1 MALATD
7 TSSVK
12 DSWGAAVSGSLGTLR
27 GRRWLI
33 WYFVQRELSKT
44 YRGSLLG
51 FAWAFLT
58 PLLMIFLYTLVFSQI
73 LGLRFREVEGDSAVN
88 FGIYLYCGLLP
99 FLTFSQ
105 SLTKSTNSIK
115 SNSALISKTAFPPE
129 ILPLATSLT
138 AIVDKLFGLGVLIL
152 VVAVLGYGVEWTLF
166 LLPVILVSQLIFTL
180 GLGYLFSVLGAYLP
194 DVKETLESVVRAMFF
209 VTPIIWPASR
219 VEGTN
224 LQFVVDYNPL
234 AFLVEAYRGAI
245 LDGVAPDTSSLLIFT
260 LFSVALLI
268 CGFALFVRTKRRFV
282 DLI

>member
-1 MALATD
+1 LSTG

-12 DSWGAAVSGSLGTLR
+12 DSWGTAVFGALGTLR

-129 ILPLATSLT
+129 ILPLATALT
-138 AIVDKLFGLGVLIL
+138 AMVDKLFGLGVLIL
-152 VVAVLGYGVEWTLF
+152 VVAVLGYGAEWTLL

-180 GLGYLFSVLGAYLP
+180 GLGYVFSVLGAYLP
-194 DVKETLESVVRAMFF
+194 DVKETLQSVVRAMFF

-234 AFLVEAYRGAI
+234 AFLVESYRAVI
-245 LDGVAPDTSSLLIFT
+245 LDGVVPDVSSLLIFT
-260 LFSVALLI
+260 LFSAALLV
-268 CGFALFVRTKRRFV
+268 CGFALFVRAKRRFV